1 MAHRLVLR
9 ANTNSDG
16 EIIALSNETEFWSPV
31 RKAEAIL
38 EIETGMHT
46 YFVIENNKRKNI
58 VVTNDF
64 NSKQLQVDSRE
75 ELHSII
81 NENKQGKA

>member
-1 MAHRLVLR
+1 MKA
-9 ANTNSDG
+9 
-16 EIIALSNETEFWSPV
+16 V
-31 RKAEAIL
+31 R

-46 YFVIENNKRKNI
+46 YFVIDNNKIKNI

-64 NSKQLQVDSRE
+64 KIKQLHVDSRD
-75 ELHSII
+75 ELNYII